1 MRFLRAQGGC
11 LFTLMTTVA
20 VSAVSL
26 APTFAQAD
34 NSLMALQRMA
44 QASRQLTYEGVFVY
58 RSADRMETSRIAHT
72 WIDGRDVE
80 RVEVLDGSPREMIRN
95 GDEITSFFPMEKR
108 LIVETRSTHRQFPTL
123 LSAGLSRLQDNYA
136 FRSAGQGRIAGIN
149 SRVIVLEPRDNLR
162 YGHEFWLDNASGL
175 LLRSVILG
183 GHGETLDS
191 FSFTQIDIGGSL
203 PRQLLK
209 PRFPT
214 EGLQV
219 QKVTTTEIVPEDLG
233 WVFHKKIPGFRRINA
248 MKRQSGFGQA
258 ALHVLFSDGV
268 ATISVF
274 IEPRTNTEGAEQS
287 NPAVLSSMGA
297 LNVYYRQTRQ
307 HYLVVMGEVPVLALK
322 QLGDGIEWRK
332 E

>member
-1 MRFLRAQGGC
+1 MRLLRDQC
-11 LFTLMTTVA
+11 LGFFAIIAAVA
-20 VSAVSL
+20 ASL
-26 APTFAQAD
+26 APTFAQAE
-34 NSLMALQRMA
+34 NNLMALQRMA

-58 RSADRMETSRIAHT
+58 RSADRMETSHIAHT
-72 WIDGRDVE
+72 WADGRDLE
-80 RVEVLDGSPREMIRN
+80 RIEVLDGSPREMIRN
-95 GDEITSFFPMEKR
+95 GDEITSFFPIEKR

-123 LSAGLSRLQDNYA
+123 LPAGLNRLQDNYSI
-136 FRSAGQGRIAGIN
+136 RSSGQGRVAGLN

-175 LLRSVILG
+175 LLRAVVLG

-191 FSFTQIDIGGSL
+191 FSFTQIAIGGSL

-209 PRFPT
+209 PRFPN

-219 QKVTTTEIVPEDLG
+219 QKITTTEIVPEDLG

-248 MKRQSGFGQA
+248 MKRQSGSGQP
-258 ALHVLFSDGV
+258 ALHILFSDGV
-268 ATISVF
+268 ATISAF
-274 IEPRTNTEGAEQS
+274 IEPRADTEEPEQN

-297 LNVYYRQTRQ
+297 LNVYHRQTHQ
-307 HYLVVMGEVPVLALK
+307 HYLVVMGEVPVLTLK

>member
-1 MRFLRAQGGC
+1 MRFLHARGGC
-11 LFTLMTTVA
+11 RFA
-20 VSAVSL
+20 VIAIAAVLL
-26 APTFAQAD
+26 APTFAQAE

-72 WIDGRDVE
+72 WMDGRDVE
-80 RVEVLDGSPREMIRN
+80 RIEVLDGSPREMIRN
-95 GDEITSFFPMEKR
+95 GDEITSFFPIEKR
-108 LIVETRSTHRQFPTL
+108 LIVETRSTHRQFPAL
-123 LSAGLSRLQDNYA
+123 LPAGLSRLQDNYSI
-136 FRSAGQGRIAGIN
+136 RSAGQGRVAGIN

-175 LLRSVILG
+175 LLRAVVLG

-191 FSFTQIDIGGSL
+191 FSFTQIAIGGLL

-209 PRFPT
+209 PRFPN

-219 QKVTTTEIVPEDLG
+219 QKITTTEIVPEDLG

-248 MKRQSGFGQA
+248 MKRQSGSGQP
-258 ALHVLFSDGV
+258 ALHILFSDGV
-268 ATISVF
+268 ATISAF
-274 IEPRTNTEGAEQS
+274 IEPRANPEDGEKTS
-287 NPAVLSSMGA
+287 PAVLSSMGA
-297 LNVYYRQTRQ
+297 LNVYHRHTQQ
-307 HYLVVMGEVPVLALK
+307 HYLVVMGEVPALALK

-332 E
+332 